1 MMPMR
6 MLQTNITPESA
17 LTATDLTITD
27 SGGNQVIDI
36 SGVSTDDQDISTTGA
51 AGNITIEDG
60 STLNLNVD
68 DADADASNE
77 VNTAFAVNGANL
89 ELTDSDGTL
98 SVALADLGSDD
109 QDISTTGAAGNI
121 TIEDGSTLNLNVD
134 DADSDAT
141 NEYNTGIS
149 FDGTDLTITDGGGNQ
164 VIDISGVSTDDQDI
178 STTGAAGNI
187 TIEDGSTLNLNVDD
201 ADADATNEYN
211 TGISFDGTDLTITDG
226 GGNQVIDISSVST
239 DDQDISTTGAAGNIT
254 IEDGSTLNLN
264 VDDADADA
272 SNEVNTAFAVNGA
285 NLELTDSDGT
295 LSVALADLGSDD
307 QDISTTGAAGN
318 ITIEDGSTLNL
329 NVDDADADATN
340 EYNTGISFDGTDL
353 TITDGGGNQVIDIS
367 GVSTDD
373 QDISTTGAAGNITI
387 EDGSTLNLNV
397 DDADA
402 DASNEVNT
410 AFAVNGANLELTD
423 SDGTLSVA
431 LADLGSDDQDISTT
445 GAAGNITIEDGSTL
459 NLNVDDADADAL
471 PIGEHTAF
479 AVNGANLEL
488 TDSDGN
494 QVIR

>member
-1 MMPMR
+1 ME
-6 MLQTNITPESA
+6 LTDSDGTLSVALADLGTDDQDISTTGAAGNITIEDGSTLNLNVDDADADASNEFNTAVAMNAGSLEITDGGGTLSDNLISTDVNNDIAAGTDGALYLNVASVTISETITNLSDAGNGLVTYVNESGA
-17 LTATDLTITD
+17 TQTVAKADLTDVGNGTYTFTNNDGTDVTLDTRATSNPYDNTTSGLTASTV
-27 SGGNQVIDI
+27 QAAIDEVAT
-36 SGVSTDDQDISTTGA
+36 GSTDDQDISTTGA

-109 QDISTTGAAGNI
+109 QILSTSGAAGNI
-121 TIEDGSTLNLNVD
+121 QIENGNTLNLNVD
-134 DADSDAT
+134 DADADAT

-178 STTGAAGNI
+178 STN
-187 TIEDGSTLNLNVDD
+187 
-201 ADADATNEYN
+201 
-211 TGISFDGTDLTITDG
+211 
-226 GGNQVIDISSVST
+226 
-239 DDQDISTTGAAGNIT
+239 GAAGNIT

-387 EDGSTLNLNV
+387 EDG
-397 DDADA
+397 
-402 DASNEVNT
+402 
-410 AFAVNGANLELTD
+410 
-423 SDGTLSVA
+423 
-431 LADLGSDDQDISTT
+431 
-445 GAAGNITIEDGSTL
+445 
-459 NLNVDDADADAL
+459 
-471 PIGEHTAF
+471 
-479 AVNGANLEL
+479 
-488 TDSDGN
+488 
-494 QVIR
+494 RRW